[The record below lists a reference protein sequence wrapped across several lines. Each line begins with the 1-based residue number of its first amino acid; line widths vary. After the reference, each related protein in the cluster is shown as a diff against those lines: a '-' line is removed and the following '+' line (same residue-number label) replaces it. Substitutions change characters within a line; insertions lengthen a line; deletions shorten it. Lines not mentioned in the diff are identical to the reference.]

1 MVIPVENSF
10 LYVEP
15 VFLLAEGVD
24 IPQLQRVIVAV
35 GDQVSMQPTLDAALY
50 DLFGEGLPEDIVEA
64 AQEII
69 LTEEILMEEPPAGVS
84 EDSFEQIRSLWRDL
98 KDALEQG
105 DWIRMGEVLD
115 RMEREF
121 ESGEKK

>member
-1 MVIPVENSF
+1 
-10 LYVEP
+10 
-15 VFLLAEGVD
+15 
-24 IPQLQRVIVAV
+24 
-35 GDQVSMQPTLDAALY
+35 MQPTLDAALY

-69 LTEEILMEEPPAGVS
+69 LTEEILMEEILMEEPPAGVS

>member
-1 MVIPVENSF
+1 
-10 LYVEP
+10 
-15 VFLLAEGVD
+15 LLAEGVD

-69 LTEEILMEEPPAGVS
+69 LTEEILTEEPPAGVT

-98 KDALEQG
+98 KDALEKG